1 MQKDTSTLQKF
12 LVNCRDGINDLER
25 ATISFI
31 LAVTASKTHE
41 TAVFATSDAAGL
53 CVKGGVDGLVAKGY
67 EPLADLVRDF
77 VGNGGRIWLC
87 PACAKAK
94 GIGEADLMEGVEIA
108 GAPRTMAFI
117 AEGAHVLA

>member
-1 MQKDTSTLQKF
+1 MQNETNTMKKF
-12 LVNCRDGINDLER
+12 LINCRDGVNDLER
-25 ATISFI
+25 ATVSFI
-31 LAVTASKTHE
+31 LAVTASKTNE
-41 TAVFATSDAAGL
+41 AAVFATSDAADL
-53 CVKGGVDGLVAKGY
+53 CVKGRVDGLVAEGY

-94 GIGEADLMEGVEIA
+94 GISEDHLMDGVEIA

-117 AEGAHVLA
+117 NEGAHVLA